1 MSNPVPLR
9 ALSTDVWSPGNPDG
23 DRIARLPH
31 ARHPALAGTVRIYAA
46 DPRVSFSD
54 ALDALEI
61 ARVAAGVSVLDLE
74 MLDPV
79 NAATVPFAP
88 MRNITEGEHFQEA
101 VSAHVARQL
110 GSVKR

>member
-1 MSNPVPLR
+1 MSNTVPVETWG
-9 ALSTDVWSPGNPDG
+9 AVSPDA

-31 ARHPALAGTVRIYAA
+31 ARHPALVDTVRHYAA

-61 ARVAAGVSVLDLE
+61 ARAAAGVSILDLE
-74 MLDPV
+74 MLDPA

-88 MRNITEGEHFQEA
+88 SRNMTEGENFQEA

-110 GSVKR
+110 GGVKR